1 MLSFFCYHN
10 NINNEWFIHFK
21 DKGHVM
27 NVQIRAKDLNLS
39 DQTRAHIE
47 AAIEAFSKFQ
57 LDITTVNFSAHA
69 EKKGV
74 SIEFD
79 IHIAHAQPVVISQSD
94 DNLDAAIDLAIDR
107 ASTALRRLHT
117 KVTEKQ
123 ATSVK
128 DLETL
133 DA

>member
-1 MLSFFCYHN
+1 
-10 NINNEWFIHFK
+10 
-21 DKGHVM
+21 M
-27 NVQIRAKDLNLS
+27 NVQIRAKDLNLN
-39 DQTRAHIE
+39 DQTKSHIE
-47 AAIEAFSKFQ
+47 AAIDAFKKYQ
-57 LDITTVNFSAHA
+57 LDITTVNVNIRA

-79 IHIAHAQPVVISQSD
+79 IHIAHAQPVVINQND

-107 ASTALRRLHT
+107 AAKALRRLHT
-117 KVTEKQ
+117 KVIEKQ
-123 ATSVK
+123 TGSVK

>member
-1 MLSFFCYHN
+1 
-10 NINNEWFIHFK
+10 
-21 DKGHVM
+21 M
-27 NVQIRAKDLNLS
+27 NVQVHAKDVTLHS
-39 DQTRAHIE
+39 TTRAHIE
-47 AAIEAFSKFQ
+47 SAIESFKKYS
-57 LDITTVNFSAHA
+57 LDITSVNVHVKA

-107 ASTALRRLHT
+107 ATKALRRLHD
-117 KVTEKQ
+117 KVVSHSNG
-123 ATSVK
+123 SVK

-133 DA
+133 DS

>member
-1 MLSFFCYHN
+1 
-10 NINNEWFIHFK
+10 
-21 DKGHVM
+21 M
-27 NVQIRAKDLNLS
+27 NVQIRAKDVNLN

-47 AAIEAFSKFQ
+47 NAVEAFTKYQ
-57 LDITTVNFSAHA
+57 LDITTVNVSVVA

-94 DNLDAAIDLAIDR
+94 DSLDTAIDLAIDR
-107 ASTALRRLHT
+107 ASKALRRLHT
-117 KVTEKQ
+117 KVVEKQ